1 MSENLTLKLKRPI
14 LSANGKDEINE
25 ITRKKDDD
33 ISATDF
39 LDMDLTSKLGSQLP
53 IICNLYNLTE
63 KQVGS
68 LHPKDFMLLVAEVGK
83 FIE

>member
-1 MSENLTLKLKRPI
+1 MSKDLTLKLSRPI
-14 LSANGKDEINE
+14 LSASGKDEILE

-39 LDMDLTSKLGSQLP
+39 LDMELTAKLSSQLP

-68 LHPKDFMLLVAEVGK
+68 LHPKDFMSLVAEVGK

>member
-1 MSENLTLKLKRPI
+1 MSKDLTLKLKRPI

-25 ITRKKDDD
+25 ITRKKDED
-33 ISATDF
+33 ISAVDF
-39 LDMDLTSKLGSQLP
+39 LDMDLTSKLSSQLP

-68 LHPKDFMLLVAEVGK
+68 LHPKDFMILVSEVGK